1 MAVRSS
7 SNPAIARVLQDF
19 RATPREGKNRF
30 LGELANRQRAARIL
44 NPNEVAGEYDA
55 GRLLSTT
62 LGGHL
67 HALTHEDLRVFR
79 QNVQLLGKRFRGGIT
94 AKSVID
100 ASLPEDRE
108 RANRQIKMAVPVQS
122 IGGRIHFMTNAGPDS
137 DVTRHHVHIEM
148 LNFSA
153 AVSTPKLAAEV
164 VKEVAAGP
172 LRFDC
177 DCGRHTYW
185 YRYIATVGKYN
196 AGRDETGFPKIRN
209 PQLRGIA
216 CKHVLRVMQQLSMPI
231 IRQFIAKMIE
241 GARSNLER
249 KPKVLTKKQAEEIA
263 KQQREQE
270 GWKRSNIETS
280 AEKRQRLAQQRAVQ
294 AVIAQQRAAIPAKV
308 TQRTVA
314 TAKRQFAANAQKLA
328 AMGVITQKQLQQM
341 LGKLA

>member
-1 MAVRSS
+1 MASPGS
-7 SNPAIARVLQDF
+7 SNPLARALRDF
-19 RATPREGKNRF
+19 KGAPREAKGRY

-79 QNVQLLGKRFRGGIT
+79 ENVRLLGKRFRGGIT

-108 RANRQIKMAVPVQS
+108 RANREIKMAVPLQS
-122 IGGRIHFMTNAGPDS
+122 IGGRIHFLTNAGPHS
-137 DVTRHHVHIEM
+137 DVTRHHVHVELM
-148 LNFSA
+148 NFSA
-153 AVSTPKLAAEV
+153 AVSTPKVVAEV
-164 VKEVAAGP
+164 VKEVASGP
-172 LRFDC
+172 LKFDC

-216 CKHVLRVMQQLSMPI
+216 CKHVLRVMQQLSMPL
-231 IRQFIAKMIE
+231 IRQHIAKMIE
-241 GARSNLER
+241 NSRTNLER
-249 KPKVLTKKQAEEIA
+249 KPRVLTKKQADEIA
-263 KQQREQE
+263 KQQRAQE
-270 GWKRSNIETS
+270 GWKRSTIETT
-280 AEKRQRLAQQRAVQ
+280 AERRVRLAQQRAVA
-294 AVIAQQRAAIPAKV
+294 AVVANQRAAVPAKV
-308 TQRTVA
+308 TQRTIA
-314 TAKRQFAANAQKLA
+314 TAKKQFEMNARKLA
-328 AMGVITQKQLQQM
+328 SMGVITPAQLQAM
-341 LGKLA
+341 LGKLG